1 MGAPELILSCS
12 RRSDCGDGTKRS
24 CEQEKQWRRVVG
36 SESECCLL
44 SPWPCLPPNLLP
56 LADFTL
62 HYLIACKPLLV
73 FHHPNLSLITI
84 HTQLQKYCK
93 KKLVIFLFLFQP
105 QTVDEV
111 RVDPVQDDIEIVNE
125 GEGTDAFAVSTQ
137 SFYILHT

>member
-1 MGAPELILSCS
+1 M
-12 RRSDCGDGTKRS
+12 
-24 CEQEKQWRRVVG
+24 
-36 SESECCLL
+36 
-44 SPWPCLPPNLLP
+44 
-56 LADFTL
+56 
-62 HYLIACKPLLV
+62 